1 MNTSRLYYVYLLRDA
16 DGVAR
21 YVGKGTGA
29 RSGYHGRLAAAILAG
44 EPATRASRVHRRMA
58 AELAIGRSFTVEIV
72 ADGLDQPDAYAVEA
86 RTIAR
91 YRREIDGGPLWNV
104 LAGGEGFQGVP
115 RAEWRVIAQAVA
127 DAKRA
132 AGSDKLAAA
141 KAAETKRRQGL
152 RLAA

>member
-1 MNTSRLYYVYLLRDA
+1 MNYYVYLLRDA

-21 YVGKGTGA
+21 YVGKGTGRRA
-29 RSGYHGRLAAAILAG
+29 GYHNRVAAAILAG
-44 EPATRASRVHRRMA
+44 EPPPRASRVHRRMA
-58 AELAIGRSFTVEIV
+58 ADGRSFAVEIV
-72 ADGLDQPDAYAVEA
+72 ASGLDQPEAYAVEA

-91 YRREIDGGPLWNV
+91 YRREIDGGSLWNV

-141 KAAETKRRQGL
+141 KAAETKRRNLQRTEAL
-152 RLAA
+152 L